1 MPITL
6 TSFEGYLNDESHVE
20 LEWVVASQ
28 LNNDYFVVEHSID
41 GYVWEEIDNI
51 LGAGTTSDLITY
63 NTTHT
68 KPINGYNYYRLT
80 QVDYDRQFE
89 IFNPISVIIKM
100 IGRIEY
106 IVRKTN
112 LIGQD
117 INEYY
122 SGPILILW
130 NNGEVSREFNLR

>member
-1 MPITL
+1 
-6 TSFEGYLNDESHVE
+6 
-20 LEWVVASQ
+20 
-28 LNNDYFVVEHSID
+28 
-41 GYVWEEIDNI
+41 
-51 LGAGTTSDLITY
+51 
-63 NTTHT
+63 
-68 KPINGYNYYRLT
+68 
-80 QVDYDRQFE
+80 
-89 IFNPISVIIKM
+89 M
-100 IGRIEY
+100 IGRREY

>member
-1 MPITL
+1 M
-6 TSFEGYLNDESHVE
+6 
-20 LEWVVASQ
+20 VASQ

-100 IGRIEY
+100 IGRREY